1 MKHRGNRMQL
11 LHLIAQQKWLCG
23 GDAAVW
29 RKRMPSMIPLVR
41 STVNIPL
48 NCTGFLAHSSRKSWR
63 AVADRSSC
71 SFHCYEGLRV
81 YWLES
86 ISACDGLVHAW
97 EYRLMSHIWHEN
109 FLLWNPL
116 WSAEICELT
125 TVWGCHGCRCGC
137 NKLEKQPYSMWMLN
151 WHQKRKI

>member
-1 MKHRGNRMQL
+1 MKHRGNHMQL
-11 LHLIAQQKWLCG
+11 PRLIAQQKWLCG

-41 STVNIPL
+41 SAVNIPV
-48 NCTGFLAHSSRKSWR
+48 NCTGFLAHSSRKLWG

-81 YWLES
+81 HWLES
-86 ISACDGLVHAW
+86 ISARGGVVYAW
-97 EYRLMSHIWHEN
+97 EYRLMSHIWRGN
-109 FLLWNPL
+109 FLLAKMRWP
-116 WSAEICELT
+116 AEIRELKANL
-125 TVWGCHGCRCGC
+125 GCYGCRCGC